1 MSVSAIGHLHA
12 FAEIA
17 SGDSSEDSSGRHLR
31 RDRVGV
37 VNAAIPID
45 DPDDPRLADY
55 VDLVD
60 PDFRQRVEADRGF
73 FIAESPLVVRRL
85 LESGRRVRSVL
96 VTRGRLD
103 AMADVLTPTTVTPN
117 AIGDVPV
124 YVAPESV
131 LRRVVGFDLH
141 RGAVASADRWELP
154 SVDAVVCGARRVA
167 VLERVNDHENLG
179 VLFRSAA
186 ALGVDA
192 VLLDPECS
200 DPLYR
205 RCVRVSIGHVLR
217 IPWTRVGSVADIRA
231 AGFRTFAFTPAPD
244 ATPIGRVVWPERA
257 ALLFGAEGPGLSASW
272 LAGADE
278 RVRIEMRPGAD
289 SLNVATAAAVAFYAA
304 STDTPS

>member
-1 MSVSAIGHLHA
+1 LAV
-12 FAEIA
+12 
-17 SGDSSEDSSGRHLR
+17 
-31 RDRVGV
+31 
-37 VNAAIPID
+37 D
-45 DPDDPRLADY
+45 DPADPRLADF
-55 VDLVD
+55 VDLSD
-60 PDFRQRVEADRGF
+60 PDLRRRVESARGF

-85 LESGRRVRSVL
+85 VESGRRVRSVL
-96 VTRGRLD
+96 VTPAQHEAL
-103 AMADVLTPTTVTPN
+103 ADVL
-117 AIGDVPV
+117 ADLGAPV
-124 YVAPESV
+124 YVATDAV

-154 SVDAVVCGARRVA
+154 TAASVLFGARRVA

-217 IPWTRVGSVADIRA
+217 IPWTRIDSLAAVTRA
-231 AGFRTFAFTPAPD
+231 GLTTFALTPASAAP
-244 ATPIGRVVWPERA
+244 PIEEVVWPERA
-257 ALLFGAEGPGLSASW
+257 ALLFGAEGPGLSDSW
-272 LAGADE
+272 LAAAD
-278 RVRIEMRPGAD
+278 RQVRIPMEPGAD

-304 STDTPS
+304 GVGAGRPVSRPERRS